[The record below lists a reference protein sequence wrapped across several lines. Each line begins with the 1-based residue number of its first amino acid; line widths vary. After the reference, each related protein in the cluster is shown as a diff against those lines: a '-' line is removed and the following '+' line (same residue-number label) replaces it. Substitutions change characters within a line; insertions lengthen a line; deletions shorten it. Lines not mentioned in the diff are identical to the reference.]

1 MLALLEQ
8 MITADREEE
17 NALDGKM
24 KAIREE
30 MSALGLKLGKA
41 QSASKVFK
49 DLEAARLILD
59 REAPRLAAAKG
70 NYNKEKEGQAERDIL
85 MVTIT
90 KMEELSLI
98 HI

>member
-1 MLALLEQ
+1 
-8 MITADREEE
+8 
-17 NALDGKM
+17 M

-59 REAPRLAAAKG
+59 REAPRLLLPKG
-70 NYNKEKEGQAERDIL
+70 IIIRKRKARQNGI
-85 MVTIT
+85 
-90 KMEELSLI
+90 SLWSPSQRWKRP
-98 HI
+98 

>member
-30 MSALGLKLGKA
+30 MSALGLKLERRSQRQRYLRTWKRP
-41 QSASKVFK
+41 
-49 DLEAARLILD
+49 ARD
-59 REAPRLAAAKG
+59 PGQEAPGWLLP
-70 NYNKEKEGQAERDIL
+70 KEL
-85 MVTIT
+85 
-90 KMEELSLI
+90 
-98 HI
+98 